1 MSTRGIALSAKPATR
16 GVVGFPQDLFP
27 APRAY
32 SVELWDG
39 SDLPATE
46 AAKFRLVLQHPAA
59 LRRMITPPLEL
70 SLGEAYIYGDMDI
83 RGDLFSADQLID
95 QLAGRTFTAG
105 EALRL
110 LRQALAL
117 PTGGPPRAVG
127 RGPARL
133 YGRRHSRVRDRAAI
147 QFHYDVGND
156 FYSLWLDRNLQY
168 SCAYFAA
175 DSDDLD
181 TAQVRKMDHI
191 CRKLRLQPGERLLDI
206 GCGWGRLALHA
217 AQHYGVQVLGVTLS
231 QQQWAHA
238 ESWVERLG
246 LRHRVR
252 FELKDYRDLQEVPFD
267 KVVSIGMFE
276 HVGRDH
282 LPEYFAKAHRLLGPG
297 GLFLNHGISRRAA
310 LDRIP
315 LGPQGSRPPAWRR
328 WTEAWL
334 LGPGSFSQRYVFP
347 DSELVPVSE
356 ANLAAEKAGFEV
368 RDVENLREHYAL
380 TLRRWVGRLEARGE
394 DARRASDEI
403 TFRTWRLFLA
413 AAALGFERGQI
424 SVNQT
429 LLSKPDRGQARL
441 PLTRAHLYSGD

>member
-1 MSTRGIALSAKPATR
+1 MGVAILARATGRLS
-16 GVVGFPQDLFP
+16 
-27 APRAY
+27 
-32 SVELWDG
+32 S
-39 SDLPATE
+39 
-46 AAKFRLVLQHPAA
+46 
-59 LRRMITPPLEL
+59 IT
-70 SLGEAYIYGDMDI
+70 
-83 RGDLFSADQLID
+83 
-95 QLAGRTFTAG
+95 TT
-105 EALRL
+105 
-110 LRQALAL
+110 
-117 PTGGPPRAVG
+117 
-127 RGPARL
+127 
-133 YGRRHSRVRDRAAI
+133 
-147 QFHYDVGND
+147 VGND

-206 GCGWGRLALHA
+206 GCGWGGLALHA

-231 QQQWAHA
+231 QHQWAHA
-238 ESWVERLG
+238 ESWVERLA

-310 LDRIP
+310 LDRGL
-315 LGPQGSRPPAWRR
+315 LGPKDSKPPAWRP
-328 WTEAWL
+328 WTKACL

-347 DSELVPVSE
+347 DGELVPVSE
-356 ANLAAEKAGFEV
+356 ANLAAEKIGFEV

-380 TLRRWVGRLEARGE
+380 TLRQWVGRLEARGE

-413 AAALGFERGQI
+413 AAALGFGRGQI